1 MTVSATEPSL
11 PSQPAFPP
19 VGWFFLR
26 LALLALTLLGSNLA
40 RAGAPEDYAAG
51 VKAYREG
58 ENEEALR
65 LFRGA
70 FDAGMATPT
79 LRFNMAL
86 CLYRLRR
93 YAEAQEQFLGLTRE
107 EDFRAASEYHLGLIA
122 YQQGRSDDALQHLN
136 TAQTLDPIL
145 EDRVDLARSRITGRP
160 ESPTTSWYVR
170 ALGGYDSNVEY
181 VPDDDSLGFSPQS
194 DGFSEVLASVEHRR
208 NAWRL
213 GGAVYQRSY
222 FDLEDSDQ
230 AGLQLN
236 AARNFI
242 AGRWMFELGGGGL
255 ALRLGDERLQ
265 ESVSLYWSG
274 LHRSRRAWQPR
285 LGLGVD
291 YVGVPERFGYLE
303 GWRARLELT
312 AIASRFYVGY
322 ELEYNDREDEAIG
335 SEFFSHSPLRHSAFA
350 AWQPTWFAPVEA
362 EILGYLRYSRFS
374 EDDLFLDGATLS
386 RERREEM
393 LASLGLTFRFPHL
406 LGLRPRL
413 GLLAS
418 SNRSSIDTL
427 EYEKLEFTGGFE
439 YY

>member
-1 MTVSATEPSL
+1 MTASATEQIL
-11 PSQPAFPP
+11 PSQPALPP

-26 LALLALTLLGSNLA
+26 LALLALALFGSNPT

-51 VKAYREG
+51 VKAYRAG
-58 ENEEALR
+58 QDEEALR

-93 YAEAQEQFLGLTRE
+93 YAEAQEQFLGLTRD
-107 EDFRAASEYHLGLIA
+107 EDFRAAAEYHLGLIA

-145 EDRVDLARSRITGRP
+145 EDRVDLARARITDRP
-160 ESPTTSWYVR
+160 ESPTISWYFR
-170 ALGGYDSNVEY
+170 AMSGYDSNVEY
-181 VPDDDSLGFSPQS
+181 VPDEDALGFSPQA
-194 DGFSEVLASVEHRR
+194 DGFSEVLASIEHRR
-208 NAWRL
+208 GAWRL
-213 GGAVYQRSY
+213 GGAAYQRSY
-222 FDLEDSDQ
+222 FERDDSNQ
-230 AGLQLN
+230 TGLQLSV
-236 AARNFI
+236 ARNFI
-242 AGRWMFELGGGGL
+242 AGRWLLELGGGGL

-265 ESVSLYWSG
+265 EAAGLSFSG

-285 LGLGVD
+285 VSLGVEH
-291 YVGVPERFGYLE
+291 VSVPDRFGYLE
-303 GWRARLELT
+303 GWRARLGLT
-312 AIASRFYVGY
+312 AIGSRLYAGY
-322 ELEYNDREDEAIG
+322 ELEYNDREDEATD
-335 SEFFSHSPLRHSAFA
+335 SEFFSHSPLRHSVFA
-350 AWQPTWFAPVEA
+350 GWQPTWFAPVEA
-362 EILGYLRYSRFS
+362 ELLGYLRYSRFS
-374 EDDLFLDGATLS
+374 EDDLFLSDATLS

-393 LASLGLTFRFPHL
+393 LASLGLYLRFPHV